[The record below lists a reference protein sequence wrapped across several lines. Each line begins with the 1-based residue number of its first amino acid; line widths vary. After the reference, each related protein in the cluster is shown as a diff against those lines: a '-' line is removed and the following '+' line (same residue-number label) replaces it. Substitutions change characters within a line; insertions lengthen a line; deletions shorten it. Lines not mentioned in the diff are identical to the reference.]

1 MEEIPIYLMIGDAH
15 RTVSWER
22 YLLETEE
29 PRVNKF
35 LESRGNEVF
44 FQISTAI
51 NDAVTNNRES
61 IVLLIHPN
69 IQNVIEIKKKDFIIV
84 LNRANQWFVSKEKYE
99 VCSIISSYKENI
111 INKNKPKIKKIKRI
125 QSLI

>member
-1 MEEIPIYLMIGDAH
+1 MIGDAH
-15 RTVSWER
+15 RVVSWER
-22 YLLETEE
+22 YLLETDE
-29 PRVNKF
+29 PRVNNF

-51 NDAVTNNRES
+51 NDAVINNGE
-61 IVLLIHPN
+61 IVVLLIHPN
-69 IQNVIEIKKKDFIIV
+69 IRNVIEIKKKDFIQV
-84 LNRANQWFVSKEKYE
+84 LNRANEWFVAKEKYE
-99 VCSIISSYKENI
+99 VCSLISGYKENI

>member
-1 MEEIPIYLMIGDAH
+1 MIGDAH

-22 YLLETEE
+22 YLLPTDE
-29 PRVNKF
+29 PRIIKF

>member
-1 MEEIPIYLMIGDAH
+1 MEKIPIYNMIGDAH
-15 RTVSWER
+15 RVVSWER
-22 YLLETEE
+22 YLLETDE
-29 PRVNKF
+29 PRVNNF

-61 IVLLIHPN
+61 VVILIHPN
-69 IQNVIEIKKKDFIIV
+69 IQNVIEIFKKDFIVV
-84 LNRANQWFVSKEKYE
+84 LNRANEWFVSKEKYE
-99 VCSIISSYKENI
+99 VCSLISGYKENI

>member
-1 MEEIPIYLMIGDAH
+1 METIPINNLIGDAH
-15 RTVSWER
+15 RVVSWER
-22 YLLETEE
+22 YLLETDE
-29 PRVNKF
+29 PRVNNF

-51 NDAVTNNRES
+51 NDAVINNGE
-61 IVLLIHPN
+61 IVVLLIHPN
-69 IQNVIEIKKKDFIIV
+69 IRNVIEIKKKDFIQV
-84 LNRANQWFVSKEKYE
+84 LNRANEWFVAKEKYE
-99 VCSIISSYKENI
+99 VCSLISGYKENI